1 MAQAYQ
7 LDIYIE
13 GGLLSKQ
20 KSERMQVCFV
30 TLIGLPQAETTTENC
45 CGVEGR
51 RLRKQTQTILALYVE
66 AIVVRK
72 KKFDMLLQMVDML

>member
-1 MAQAYQ
+1 MACT
-7 LDIYIE
+7 I
-13 GGLLSKQ
+13 LLRICRVFAMNNCHCTQ
-20 KSERMQVCFV
+20 D
-30 TLIGLPQAETTTENC
+30 AETTTENC